1 MKFLVKMSCGHEQT
15 MNINGCPEHIEKK
28 LNFFKTR
35 AVCTYCYMQQQF
47 EKNMAADYVKIT
59 VPYHEYKI
67 RYRNLPFV
75 PNSYNGKDNTI
86 MVCMP
91 KALAERFAERKLAQE
106 KAKIERAE
114 KKTKAKA

>member
-1 MKFLVKMSCGHEQT
+1 M
-15 MNINGCPEHIEKK
+15 HI
-28 LNFFKTR
+28 
-35 AVCTYCYMQQQF
+35 
-47 EKNMAADYVKIT
+47 I
-59 VPYHEYKI
+59 
-67 RYRNLPFV
+67 V